1 MVFTVQEILNVSCM
15 MTRLKVIQFMLPRS
29 ETGRVEK
36 MSRVEEKESRG
47 FYEQQLVDL
56 EPCSLYRCTVSLP
69 FHSSCARWEIVA
81 EPSRVSLAAGTVD
94 GPPRTED
101 WQFRMDDLKIEQ
113 RCG

>member
-15 MTRLKVIQFMLPRS
+15 MTRFKVIQFMLPRS

-56 EPCSLYRCTVSLP
+56 EPCSLFRYTVSLP
-69 FHSSCARWEIVA
+69 FHETFFLCKVGDRGGTFSC
-81 EPSRVSLAAGTVD
+81 EP
-94 GPPRTED
+94 
-101 WQFRMDDLKIEQ
+101 
-113 RCG
+113 RCWHCGRASKD